1 MRYILAICFL
11 VLSFS
16 VIARDAEPMPP
27 SQEAPEWLK
36 EQEEIL
42 DALHEDVM
50 AGIPDTWTSA
60 TLTIETDGNWIDY
73 KLKNLVGEPGKA
85 TISNLLAQ
93 LSEDLYVNA
102 SSHGAAWTKVV
113 LTYTKKPDDSWSF
126 HADYTYPK

>member
-11 VLSFS
+11 TLS
-16 VIARDAEPMPP
+16 IAAVAQDIEPMSP
-27 SQEAPEWLK
+27 SQQTPEWLE

-73 KLKNLVGEPGKA
+73 KLKNLIGEPGKA
-85 TISNLLAQ
+85 TISNLLAK
-93 LSEDLYVNA
+93 LSEDLYINA
-102 SSHGAAWTKVV
+102 SSHGAVWTKAV
-113 LTYTKKPDDSWSF
+113 LTYTRKPNGEWSF
-126 HADYTYPK
+126 EADFTYPK